1 MITTP
6 PLASA
11 YDAIVIG
18 ARPAGAGTALLLAR
32 LGLRV
37 LVIDRGQYGTDTLS
51 THALMR
57 AGVLQ
62 LSRWGVLPRIIAAG
76 TPAVRSATF
85 IYGNETLR
93 VPIKPR
99 DGVEALYAP
108 RRTVLDREIAYVAMD
123 AGVTFSYGTV
133 LVDLLRNSQERV
145 CGIVARRESG
155 ETVSIRAAI
164 VVGADGLRSKLARL
178 VDTCVT
184 RQGAGAAANVFGY
197 WSGVPADGY
206 RWYFREGL
214 SAGAIPT
221 NDGLTCIFASV
232 PSHRFAEVFRD
243 DLYRGYLSVLAVV
256 APDIAL
262 AMRGEARVGT
272 LRGWSGQPG
281 FLRRATGPG
290 WALVGDAAYFKDPL
304 TAHGIT
310 DALVEA
316 EYLARAIATGRD
328 AALAAYALDR
338 DRRASELFAITDRI
352 ASFEWTLDEARALHM
367 QLASAMSDEVTALG
381 AFTGEATFA

>member
-1 MITTP
+1 MSATP
-6 PLASA
+6 PLANA

-85 IYGNETLR
+85 IYGRETLR

-184 RQGAGAAANVFGY
+184 RQGAAAAASVFGY
-197 WSGVPADGY
+197 WSGVPAAGY

-221 NDGLTCIFASV
+221 NAGLTCIFASV
-232 PSHRFAEVFRD
+232 PSHRFADVFRD
-243 DLYRGYLSVLAVV
+243 DLNRGYLSVLAVV

-290 WALVGDAAYFKDPL
+290 WALVGDAAYLKDPL

-316 EYLARAIATGRD
+316 EYLARAIATGSD

-381 AFTGEATFA
+381 AVTGEVTFA